1 MNKKAERGQATR
13 DQLVVIATGLFA
25 AHGYDG
31 ASIDA
36 VLQEAGVSKGALY
49 HHFKGKEALFE
60 AVFEAVEADIG
71 LRLLESAD
79 PGASPEDLLR
89 IGCLTWVRMAVD
101 PVVRQVVLI
110 DAPAVLGW
118 HRWREIEERHGFGA
132 LKLGLEAVGRLDPS
146 LVDVFAHMLLAA
158 LNETALQIAWS
169 AEPVAQT
176 RIGERAVTE
185 LLDRL
190 LETR

>member
-1 MNKKAERGQATR
+1 MGEE
-13 DQLVVIATGLFA
+13 FA
-25 AHGYDG
+25 GYEG

-60 AVFEAVEADIG
+60 AVFEAVEVDIG

-79 PGASPEDLLR
+79 PGATPEDLLR
-89 IGCLTWVRMAVD
+89 IGCLAWVRMAVD

-132 LKLGLEAVGRLDPS
+132 LKLGLQAVDRLDPV

-169 AEPVAQT
+169 DDPAAQT

-185 LLDRL
+185 LLARL
-190 LETR
+190 LETSR